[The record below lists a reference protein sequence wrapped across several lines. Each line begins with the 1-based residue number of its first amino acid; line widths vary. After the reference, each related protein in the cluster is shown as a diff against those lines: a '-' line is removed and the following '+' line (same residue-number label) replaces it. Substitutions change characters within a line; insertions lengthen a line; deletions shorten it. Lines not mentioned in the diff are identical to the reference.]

1 MLTRGVPVTMI
12 ASHDDTSI
20 SISFDTGA
28 AGAYRESEFR
38 NDKDGDTRPMQRR
51 MNRHISAHHALQLND
66 SSRIRT
72 LTATIRYCIDARG
85 RDAPLLD
92 LSDFG
97 LCAMIA
103 SVSGGARNVT
113 SLESSTGNLPAVAAT
128 VAQVSNGLPRA
139 GAKFQVIHGLA
150 EHISADNVIGGAAEI
165 VVAEPN
171 YNI

>member
-1 MLTRGVPVTMI
+1 
-12 ASHDDTSI
+12 
-20 SISFDTGA
+20 
-28 AGAYRESEFR
+28 
-38 NDKDGDTRPMQRR
+38 MQRR
-51 MNRHISAHHALQLND
+51 KMEVRNEPVGPQMNRHISAQRALQLND

-72 LTATIRYCIDARG
+72 LTAAIRYCIDARG

-113 SLESSTGNLPAVAAT
+113 SLESSTGNLPTVAAT
-128 VAQVSNGLPRA
+128 VAQVGNGLPWA
-139 GAKFQVIHGLA
+139 GAKFPVVHGLV

-165 VVAEPN
+165 VVAKPYYEILEGWRTSRRRSITFTPSARW
-171 YNI
+171 